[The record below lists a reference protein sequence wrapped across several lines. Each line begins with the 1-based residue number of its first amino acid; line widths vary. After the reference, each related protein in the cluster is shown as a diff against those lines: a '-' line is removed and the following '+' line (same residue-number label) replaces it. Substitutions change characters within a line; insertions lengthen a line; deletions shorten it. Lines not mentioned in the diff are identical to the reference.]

1 MKTMREGWWAV
12 EDEPKL
18 KLKTASLKEKEE
30 GKEKMVSQL
39 HTKSLNISSFN
50 GTWL

>member
-18 KLKTASLKEKEE
+18 KLKTASLKKK
-30 GKEKMVSQL
+30 GKEKRE
-39 HTKSLNISSFN
+39 N
-50 GTWL
+50 GESIAYEVIEYFIF